1 MCSWFHSIE
10 WILIVYELN
19 IETKYDTIKKLENSI
34 SATELVE
41 RHDVEKATI
50 ADIEKQ
56 KYTILKI
63 MRGTYNYNSLMLA
76 TVEEP

>member
-19 IETKYDTIKKLENSI
+19 IETKYDTIKKFENSI

-76 TVEEP
+76 TVEER